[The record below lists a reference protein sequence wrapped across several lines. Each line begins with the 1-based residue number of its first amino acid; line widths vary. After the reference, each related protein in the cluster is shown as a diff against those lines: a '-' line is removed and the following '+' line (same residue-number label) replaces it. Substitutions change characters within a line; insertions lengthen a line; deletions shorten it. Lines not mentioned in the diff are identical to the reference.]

1 MGIFVAMHKLTDKTM
16 VKAAVLGTL
25 VADAAGMGLHW
36 IYSQGKIAQV
46 VKAHNDTAEFLD
58 PDPNAYEGV
67 PAFFA
72 HPTRRAGDS
81 SNYGE
86 YLYVI
91 LKAVSDEGFDPGAY
105 IRSFQEHFGVGGEY
119 VGYGDG
125 PMRETIYNIARIGKE
140 IHDAVVAADVTLDD
154 ARRRDAAHYISRYFF
169 EYDTEGLK
177 RQVRIPLKLKQW
189 SREELDMADQLVE
202 QVTTTVGTIGADDDQ
217 MPALA
222 YSPVLAFFYE
232 GDELSTMVER
242 AVRVTNNND
251 GAVAYAHFL
260 ARLMRDLYT
269 GKQQKPADI
278 PATIRAL
285 TERHQG
291 VLCDSSQDLVRR
303 ALQYEKLDY
312 RKATKTFGAACHVDM
327 AVPLVLHI
335 LQHTGSFSE
344 AVRINT
350 LASGDNCG
358 RAMMLGPLAGAL
370 YGIGE
375 QYGIPKQ
382 WIDKTRM
389 VRRVADT
396 EGGTFL
402 LA

>member
-269 GKQQKPADI
+269 GKQQKPA
-278 PATIRAL
+278 
-285 TERHQG
+285 E
-291 VLCDSSQDLVRR
+291 
-303 ALQYEKLDY
+303 
-312 RKATKTFGAACHVDM
+312 
-327 AVPLVLHI
+327 
-335 LQHTGSFSE
+335 
-344 AVRINT
+344 
-350 LASGDNCG
+350 
-358 RAMMLGPLAGAL
+358 
-370 YGIGE
+370 
-375 QYGIPKQ
+375 
-382 WIDKTRM
+382 
-389 VRRVADT
+389 
-396 EGGTFL
+396 
-402 LA
+402 